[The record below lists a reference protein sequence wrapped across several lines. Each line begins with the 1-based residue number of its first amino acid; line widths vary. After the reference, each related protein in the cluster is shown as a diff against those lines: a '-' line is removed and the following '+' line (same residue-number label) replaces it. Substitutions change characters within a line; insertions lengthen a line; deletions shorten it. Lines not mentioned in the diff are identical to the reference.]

1 MANVVQEHRR
11 ADEGRVLLEERERA
25 AGEVIGAEGV
35 LEAGMGRARVDQ
47 VGEAEL
53 PDVAQAL
60 HGIRVEQSQRER
72 LDTDVIP
79 ERIPD
84 DLDVRG
90 LYSPEY
96 AGTVAEGEMTSV
108 MYMPLAAWP
117 GMPQAMK

>member
-1 MANVVQEHRR
+1 VADIVEQCGGPEDRATACVEQPILAFFQE
-11 ADEGRVLLEERERA
+11 GERA
-25 AGEVIGAEGV
+25 PGKMVGAECV
-35 LEAGMGRARVDQ
+35 LEAGVGGPGVDE

-79 ERIPD
+79 ERIPY

-90 LYSPEY
+90 P
-96 AGTVAEGEMTSV
+96 
-108 MYMPLAAWP
+108 
-117 GMPQAMK
+117 